1 MFEKLQIK
9 TGTYKIESLL
19 IRTLTIYK
27 DDMKPLSSNTSPK
40 KSAPSIYT
48 QLTDKENIQ
57 PINPTTEQP
66 TTTLPQF
73 SQRASLDRSNVFP
86 ETPTAIQQLEA
97 TNLRLINPIIKN
109 INPPLLTDDLYL
121 QLVDSLSAQD
131 FESAIRIARVRGLQE
146 LYELTNQ
153 DQETLLIVAT
163 KEEDTEVVKALLN
176 KLSNPDSF
184 AHIQDKYG
192 CTALMYAVRTNNT
205 ELIKALLSSV
215 NDRDMLACMKDNYGH
230 TALIHAAV
238 ANEPESITI
247 LLRMVKN
254 PEALA
259 FMTDEVGMNALMLA
273 AYRGCAESIIALL
286 TNVRNGK
293 NLAFMKN
300 VSDFNALML
309 AALGNHTES
318 IKALLD
324 NIKNPEELV
333 YFSNKKGIT
342 ALMICCK
349 NENGFEFNPHGIV
362 AMLDKVKKVRNPDS
376 LILLKDSD
384 GMNAFTIAAKE
395 NNDLAVATLFYWAT
409 DKLVLLKEKDNKEE
423 IALNLLDPVLC
434 SGLIRLVNGNRI
446 SVEAQDLNEVL
457 YLLQQRAQFH

>member
-1 MFEKLQIK
+1 LFEKLHIT

-19 IRTLTIYK
+19 IRTLTICK
-27 DDMKPLSSNTSPK
+27 DDMKRLSSNTSPR
-40 KSAPSIYT
+40 KSLPPAHIQS
-48 QLTDKENIQ
+48 TDKENIQ
-57 PINPTTEQP
+57 PNNSITEHP

-73 SQRASLDRSNVFP
+73 SQRPSLDRSNVFP
-86 ETPTAIQQLEA
+86 ETPTATQQFQA
-97 TNLRLINPIIKN
+97 TNLRLINSITEK

-121 QLVDSLSAQD
+121 QLVDTLSAQD
-131 FESAIRIARVRGLQE
+131 FETAMRIAGVRGLQE

-163 KEEDTEVVKALLN
+163 KEDDTEVVKALLN

-184 AHIQDKYG
+184 AYIQDKYG

-205 ELIKALLSSV
+205 ELIKVLLCGV

-230 TALIHAAV
+230 TALMHAAA

-247 LLRMVKN
+247 LLSMMKN

-259 FMTDEVGMNALMLA
+259 FMTDELGMNALMLA
-273 AYRGCAESIIALL
+273 AYRDCSESIIALL
-286 TNVRNGK
+286 NSVRNGK

-324 NIKNPEELV
+324 NIKNPEDLV
-333 YFSNKKGIT
+333 YFSNNKGIT

-349 NENGFEFNPHGIV
+349 NESELDFNPEGIT
-362 AMLDKVKKVRNPDS
+362 AMLKTVKNIRDPDS
-376 LILLKDSD
+376 LIFLKDSD
-384 GMNAFTIAAKE
+384 GMNAFMIAAKE

-409 DKLVLLKEKDNKEE
+409 DKLVLLKEKDNKEK
-423 IALNLLDPVLC
+423 IALNLLDTVLC
-434 SGLIRLVNGNRI
+434 AGLIRLVNGNRI
-446 SVEAQDLNEVL
+446 SVEPQDLNEVL
-457 YLLQQRAQFH
+457 YLLQQRVQFH

>member
-1 MFEKLQIK
+1 
-9 TGTYKIESLL
+9 
-19 IRTLTIYK
+19 
-27 DDMKPLSSNTSPK
+27 MKRLSSNTSPK
-40 KSAPSIYT
+40 KSLPPVYT
-48 QLTDKENIQ
+48 QSTDKENIQ
-57 PINPTTEQP
+57 AINSTTEQP

-73 SQRASLDRSNVFP
+73 SQRPSLDRSNVFP

-97 TNLRLINPIIKN
+97 TNLRLINPITKN

-121 QLVDSLSAQD
+121 QLVDSLSAKD
-131 FESAIRIARVRGLQE
+131 FETAMRIAGVRDLQE

-163 KEEDTEVVKALLN
+163 KEEDTEVVNALLN

-205 ELIKALLSSV
+205 ELIKALLCSV

-230 TALIHAAV
+230 TALMHAAV
-238 ANEPESITI
+238 ANEPESITT
-247 LLRMVKN
+247 LLSMVKN

-273 AYRGCAESIIALL
+273 AYRDCAESIIALL
-286 TNVRNGK
+286 TSVRNGK

-324 NIKNPEELV
+324 NINNPEDLV
-333 YFSNKKGIT
+333 YFSNNKGIT

-349 NENGFEFNPHGIV
+349 NENGFDFNPHGIIT
-362 AMLDKVKKVRNPDS
+362 MLDKVKKVRNPDS
-376 LILLKDSD
+376 LIFLKDIN
-384 GMNAFTIAAKE
+384 GMNAFMIAAKE
-395 NNDLAVATLFYWAT
+395 NNDLAVATLFHWAT
-409 DKLVLLKEKDNKEE
+409 DKLALLKEEDIKQRVSV
-423 IALNLLDPVLC
+423 NLIHPVLC
-434 SGLIRLVNGNRI
+434 AGLIRLVNGNRI

-457 YLLQQRAQFH
+457 YLLQRRAQFH

>member
-1 MFEKLQIK
+1 
-9 TGTYKIESLL
+9 
-19 IRTLTIYK
+19 
-27 DDMKPLSSNTSPK
+27 MKPLSSNTSPK

-48 QLTDKENIQ
+48 QSTDKENIQ
-57 PINPTTEQP
+57 PINPTTEQL

-73 SQRASLDRSNVFP
+73 SQRPSLDRSNVFP

-109 INPPLLTDDLYL
+109 INPPLLTDDLYA

-184 AHIQDKYG
+184 THIQDKYG

-205 ELIKALLSSV
+205 ELINALLSSV

-247 LLRMVKN
+247 LLSMVKN

-286 TNVRNGK
+286 TSVRNGTQ
-293 NLAFMKN
+293 LAFMKN
-300 VSDFNALML
+300 KSDFNALML
-309 AALGNHTES
+309 SAIYNNTDCIQA
-318 IKALLD
+318 ILD

-333 YFSNKKGIT
+333 YFSNNKGIT

-349 NENGFEFNPHGIV
+349 NENSFEFNPHGIV

-376 LILLKDSD
+376 LIFLKDSD

-434 SGLIRLVNGNRI
+434 AGLIRLVNGNRI
-446 SVEAQDLNEVL
+446 SVVAQDLNEVL
-457 YLLQQRAQFH
+457 YLLQQRVQFH

>member
-1 MFEKLQIK
+1 
-9 TGTYKIESLL
+9 
-19 IRTLTIYK
+19 
-27 DDMKPLSSNTSPK
+27 MKRLSSNTSPR
-40 KSAPSIYT
+40 KSLPPIQT
-48 QLTDKENIQ
+48 QPTDKENIQ
-57 PINPTTEQP
+57 PNNSITEQP

-73 SQRASLDRSNVFP
+73 SQRPSLDRSNVFP
-86 ETPTAIQQLEA
+86 ETPTATQQFEA
-97 TNLRLINPIIKN
+97 TNLRLINSSIEN
-109 INPPLLTDDLYL
+109 INPPLLTDDLYS
-121 QLVDSLSAQD
+121 QLVDSLSVQD
-131 FESAIRIARVRGLQE
+131 FETAIRIAGVRGLQE

-205 ELIKALLSSV
+205 ELIKALLCGV

-230 TALIHAAV
+230 TALMHAAV
-238 ANEPESITI
+238 ANEPESITT
-247 LLRMVKN
+247 LLSMVKN

-259 FMTDEVGMNALMLA
+259 FMADEVGMNALMLA
-273 AYRGCAESIIALL
+273 AYRDCSESIIALL
-286 TNVRNGK
+286 TSVRNGK

-324 NIKNPEELV
+324 NIKNPEDLV
-333 YFSNKKGIT
+333 YFSNNKGIT

-349 NENGFEFNPHGIV
+349 NENGFDFNPEGIT
-362 AMLDKVKKVRNPDS
+362 AMLKTVKNIRDPDS
-376 LILLKDSD
+376 LIFLKDSD
-384 GMNAFTIAAKE
+384 GMNAFMIAAKE
-395 NNDLAVATLFYWAT
+395 NNDLAVATLFHWAT
-409 DKLVLLKEKDNKEE
+409 DKLALLKEEDKKQRVSV
-423 IALNLLDPVLC
+423 NLIDPVLRER
-434 SGLIRLVNGNRI
+434 LISLLMRNI
-446 SVEAQDLNEVL
+446 IPIDFQDLDEVL
-457 YLLQQRAQFH
+457 SLLEN

>member
-1 MFEKLQIK
+1 
-9 TGTYKIESLL
+9 
-19 IRTLTIYK
+19 
-27 DDMKPLSSNTSPK
+27 MKPLSSNTSPK
-40 KSAPSIYT
+40 KSLPTVYT
-48 QLTDKENIQ
+48 QSTEKENIQ
-57 PINPTTEQP
+57 PLEPTTEQP

-73 SQRASLDRSNVFP
+73 SQRPSLDISNVFP

-97 TNLRLINPIIKN
+97 TNLRLINPITKN

-131 FESAIRIARVRGLQE
+131 FESAIRIAGVRGLQE

-163 KEEDTEVVKALLN
+163 KKEDTEVVNALFN

-215 NDRDMLACMKDNYGH
+215 NDRDMLACIKDNYGH
-230 TALIHAAV
+230 TALMHATV
-238 ANEPESITI
+238 ADVPDSIKT
-247 LLRMVKN
+247 LLSMVKD

-273 AYRGCAESIIALL
+273 AYRDCSESIIALL
-286 TNVRNGK
+286 TSLRNGK
-293 NLAFMKN
+293 NLAFTKN

-309 AALGNHTES
+309 AALGNNTES

-324 NIKNPEELV
+324 NIDSPEELV
-333 YFSNKKGIT
+333 YFPNNDGKT
-342 ALMICCK
+342 ALMICSS
-349 NENGFEFNPHGIV
+349 NHSGFEFNPNGLIM
-362 AMLDKVKKVRNPDS
+362 MLQTVKNISDPDS
-376 LILLKDSD
+376 LIFLTDIN
-384 GMNAFTIAAKE
+384 GMNAFMIAAGE
-395 NNDLAVATLFYWAT
+395 NNDLAVATLLHWAT
-409 DKLVLLKEKDNKEE
+409 DKLALLKEKDINQRT
-423 IALNLLDPVLC
+423 ALDLLDPVLC
-434 SGLIRLVNGNRI
+434 DGLIRLLNGNKI
-446 SVEAQDLNEVL
+446 SVEAKDLNEVL
-457 YLLQQRAQFH
+457 SLLKQRAQFH

>member
-1 MFEKLQIK
+1 
-9 TGTYKIESLL
+9 
-19 IRTLTIYK
+19 
-27 DDMKPLSSNTSPK
+27 MKRLSNNTSPR
-40 KSAPSIYT
+40 KSLPPIQT
-48 QLTDKENIQ
+48 QPTDKENIQ
-57 PINPTTEQP
+57 PNNSITEQP

-73 SQRASLDRSNVFP
+73 SQRPSLDRSNVFP
-86 ETPTAIQQLEA
+86 ETPTATQQFEA
-97 TNLRLINPIIKN
+97 TNLRLINSSTEN
-109 INPPLLTDDLYL
+109 INPPLLTDDLYS
-121 QLVDSLSAQD
+121 QLVDSLSVQD
-131 FESAIRIARVRGLQE
+131 FETAIRIAGVRGLQE

-205 ELIKALLSSV
+205 ELIKTLLCGV
-215 NDRDMLACMKDNYGH
+215 KDRDMLACMKDNYGH
-230 TALIHAAV
+230 TALMHAAV

-247 LLRMVKN
+247 LLSMVKN

-273 AYRGCAESIIALL
+273 AYRDCSESIIALL

-318 IKALLD
+318 IKALLN
-324 NIKNPEELV
+324 NINNPEDLV
-333 YFSNKKGIT
+333 YFSNNEGIT

-349 NENGFEFNPHGIV
+349 NESGIDFNPEGIT
-362 AMLDKVKKVRNPDS
+362 AMLKTVKNIRDPDS
-376 LILLKDSD
+376 LIFLKDSD
-384 GMNAFTIAAKE
+384 GMNAFMIAAKE
-395 NNDLAVATLFYWAT
+395 NNDLAVATLFHWAT
-409 DKLVLLKEKDNKEE
+409 DKLALLKEEDKKQRVSV
-423 IALNLLDPVLC
+423 NLIDPVLRER
-434 SGLIRLVNGNRI
+434 LISLLMRNI
-446 SVEAQDLNEVL
+446 IPIDFQDLDEVL
-457 YLLQQRAQFH
+457 SLLEN